1 MADEE
6 KTPCDPEDLMCQFRI
21 LGHLQGLERELGT
34 ESFKVQ
40 FPQFTGIGETVAERV
55 ESQKATL
62 RGSFERCGIP
72 VPDDLRGY
80 PTEVTAPEESIEPEE
95 EA

>member
-1 MADEE
+1 MSDEE
-6 KTPCDPEDLMCQFRI
+6 TSPCDPEDLMCQFRI

-40 FPQFTGIGETVAERV
+40 FPQFTGVGETVAESV

-72 VPDDLRGY
+72 VPDELGGI
-80 PTEVTAPEESIEPEE
+80 PTVAPLTEQSIESEE